1 LNRILFF
8 FGRPCCIIRGFWR
21 VKIGGERLEALVDV
35 MFVIMHCIILAEVL
49 WCLGLLEVRN
59 NLYYCVGY
67 MV

>member
-1 LNRILFF
+1 M
-8 FGRPCCIIRGFWR
+8 
-21 VKIGGERLEALVDV
+21 KIGGERLEALVDV

-49 WCLGLLEVRN
+49 WCFGLLEVRN